1 MPLILA
7 NILILVCM
15 LAVINAC
22 ILYGYYYIY
31 IISQEN
37 EQKTEGNRNK

>member
-7 NILILVCM
+7 NILILVCL

-31 IISQEN
+31 SISQEKN
-37 EQKTEGNRNK
+37 ESK